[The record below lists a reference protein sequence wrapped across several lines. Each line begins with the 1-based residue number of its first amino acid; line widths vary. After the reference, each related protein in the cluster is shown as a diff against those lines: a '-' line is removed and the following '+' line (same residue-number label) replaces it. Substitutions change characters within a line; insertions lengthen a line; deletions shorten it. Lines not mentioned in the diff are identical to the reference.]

1 MKDRY
6 FLIGLILTF
15 TLVSLA
21 AFLVKGALTGFWLY
35 SVLILICGFY
45 FSWSARDSRNQLIR
59 YFITAGAL
67 AISIWMIHSILGSAL
82 LYKDIIIICIKGVIL
97 LELILSFSVYLPGHL
112 GYMQALSVPLFMC
125 FPLVMK
131 DYNELSVI
139 AVLGYFICWLTTLK
153 LKFYESFKKPVNEI
167 TFRGNNPIILLA
179 IIFVICLSISSV
191 FFLKYPI
198 QQIIKGGFFL
208 AQDLDTQA
216 SGDTLEKEYYDL
228 QDRLQQKIT
237 ELIPEFSSTQDMH
250 SVLGLLS
257 YLVKN
262 PSVVMEVKKA
272 VEGLISRL
280 KTPGLGLEEREGQ
293 EAIIILRKFIDKKI
307 ALNLRMITENIRN
320 TLKKAPF
327 HIKERI
333 AIARLVDKIQHSES
347 ISEVAQNAKQLQE
360 VIDNSSLEA
369 DIQKELQGLARQIKE
384 WKVFGLQHHKM
395 YYGAESLQAQPPQ
408 AQPPQAQP
416 PPEQPAPL
424 PKKELTEK
432 YLNMQRP
439 SPDFKPAPT
448 IDSLM
453 RIIVKTMLLLFLCI
467 PALFFILYLLT
478 KNQKD
483 KLLSLYK
490 DPKEF
495 IINLYA
501 NLKEIL
507 TIFGPGCN
515 EVMPPLSYAELVQ
528 KSYVIEN
535 NLFLRFTAK
544 FEEAKYSRHVLGLKD
559 ARAALGDYNDFLKI
573 LFSSYN
579 KFALILRY
587 CLTLLHRRPLSI
599 YKPLY
604 QSEGQ

>member
-15 TLVSLA
+15 TLVFLA

-35 SVLILICGFY
+35 SVFILICGFY

-67 AISIWMIHSILGSAL
+67 AISIWMMHSILGSTF
-82 LYKDIIIICIKGVIL
+82 LYKDIIIICIKGVIF

-125 FPLVMK
+125 FPVIMK
-131 DYNELSVI
+131 DYNEISVI
-139 AVLGYFICWLTTLK
+139 AVLGYFICWLATLK
-153 LKFYESFKKPVNEI
+153 LKFYESFKKPVNKI
-167 TFRGNNPIILLA
+167 TFRGNDPIILSA
-179 IIFVICLSISSV
+179 IIFIICLSISAV
-191 FFLKYPI
+191 FFLRYPI

-208 AQDLDTQA
+208 GQDLDTQA

-237 ELIPEFSSTQDMH
+237 ELIPEFSSTQDRY

-257 YLVKN
+257 YLVKD

-307 ALNLRMITENIRN
+307 ALNLWMIAENIMN

-333 AIARLVDKIQHSES
+333 AIARLVDKIRHSES
-347 ISEVAQNAKQLQE
+347 ISEVAQNAKQLPG

-369 DIQKELQGLARQIKE
+369 DIQKELQGFARQIKE

-395 YYGAESLQAQPPQ
+395 YYGTGSPQ

-416 PPEQPAPL
+416 PPEQPNPL
-424 PKKELTEK
+424 LKKEHPPLTGK
-432 YLNMQRP
+432 YLNIQRP
-439 SPDFKPAPT
+439 SPNFKPAPT

-453 RIIVKTMLLLFLCI
+453 RIIVKATLLLFLCI
-467 PALFFILYLLT
+467 PVLFFLLYLLT
-478 KNQKD
+478 KKQKD
-483 KLLSLYK
+483 KLLSFYK

-501 NLKEIL
+501 NLKEVL
-507 TIFGPGCN
+507 MIFGPGYN

-528 KSYVIEN
+528 KSYVIKN

-544 FEEAKYSRHVLGLKD
+544 FEEAKYSQHVLGLKD
-559 ARAALGDYNDFLKI
+559 AHAALGNYNDFLKI

-599 YKPLY
+599 YKSSVLANPK
-604 QSEGQ
+604 